1 MLPSENMDSQ
11 IPNHWKRW
19 PLSSSFRWL
28 ICLKDAIITKT
39 SKLISQK
46 VCKCCEVCHV
56 EPWSH
61 QQELASVYSE

>member
-1 MLPSENMDSQ
+1 MLPSENMDSLM
-11 IPNHWKRW
+11 PNHWKRW
-19 PLSSSFRWL
+19 PLSSSLRWL

-46 VCKCCEVCHV
+46 VWKCCEVCRV

-61 QQELASVYSE
+61 LQELASIYSE